1 MQKVFTVVTP
11 LGFVLF
17 SLFVLASF
25 AQTFGQ
31 NESSLAETVQSDNTY
46 PDNNSAINS
55 IDEYSHY
62 FAAVTQKSVNLTK
75 DYQDNVGKWKLGQI
89 SNASMAKL
97 TNDYLKN
104 FTTQLNE
111 FNQTNAPK
119 PFEATKNSMSNS
131 FSNEI
136 KSYEFF
142 RDYLTTGNETKNQI
156 STDYLSKSLEDE
168 FDAFKSFN
176 NVVNTTLSEPSSG
189 LST

>member
-1 MQKVFTVVTP
+1 
-11 LGFVLF
+11 
-17 SLFVLASF
+17 
-25 AQTFGQ
+25 
-31 NESSLAETVQSDNTY
+31 
-46 PDNNSAINS
+46 
-55 IDEYSHY
+55 
-62 FAAVTQKSVNLTK
+62 
-75 DYQDNVGKWKLGQI
+75 
-89 SNASMAKL
+89 
-97 TNDYLKN
+97 
-104 FTTQLNE
+104 
-111 FNQTNAPK
+111 
-119 PFEATKNSMSNS
+119 MSNS